1 MTASSELIILNTTKF
16 RENQL
21 VLHTLS
27 REHGRRSFLVR
38 VGRKAGMALFL
49 PLNLVEGDVT
59 ENPKSSLWTIRNLS
73 ALHPLGGIRGNLYKN
88 TMTLFMSEVL
98 FRTLKEGAVEEGLF
112 DWCRRSIL
120 TLDALEADFSNYPI
134 RFLLELS
141 AALGFSP
148 TFDDIAPFVS
158 SRPATFGGHTDID
171 GRRPAIVD
179 GHTGFDGSRSTI
191 VDGHTGIDGNRPA
204 IVDGHTGFDGSHPA
218 IPTPNASSTGSGP
231 VAGRPAAGF
240 NHLQALKAFLGASF
254 SESMLIP
261 LSGADRNALAEDL
274 IRYLEFHSETPIN
287 IRSLKV
293 LRDLYGS

>member
-59 ENPKSSLWTIRNLS
+59 ENPKSSLWTVRNLS

-158 SRPATFGGHTDID
+158 SRSATIGGHTDID
-171 GRRPAIVD
+171 GR
-179 GHTGFDGSRSTI
+179 
-191 VDGHTGIDGNRPA
+191 RPA

-231 VAGRPAAGF
+231 VAGRPATGF